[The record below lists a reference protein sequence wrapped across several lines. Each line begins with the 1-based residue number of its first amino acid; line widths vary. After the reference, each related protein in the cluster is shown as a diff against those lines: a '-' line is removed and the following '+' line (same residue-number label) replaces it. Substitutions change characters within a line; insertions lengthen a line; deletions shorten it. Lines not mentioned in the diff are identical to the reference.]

1 MAGNVVVLERRENEE
16 ERVDRSSGQ
25 RQALKAAIGQPFHL
39 S

>member
-1 MAGNVVVLERRENEE
+1 MAGNVVVLERREDQE
-16 ERVDRSSGQ
+16 ERVDRSSDQ